1 MRWNDN
7 DNDEN
12 EYEQTPLRERDYV
25 TMRQLKKKGWTPEL
39 IRQYLTPIKITEDGR
54 IRTLYSAKEA
64 EEVSRSRYF
73 KESRK
78 RKAQK
83 KRAYEER
90 QNERVCNRIKRARLA
105 VCKIQLPT
113 YLEYYDLRKRA
124 IDAYNQ
130 HVQETRPDMFMQR
143 RITAKERMNIEF
155 EKRIMRNYVRH
166 NLMPDYE
173 HKRFACHGECRDVV
187 YYSIYKNAVMEAIYS
202 VYDYLRPCD
211 NPCRAFYDDDEDA
224 EEFDIEVCMDEF
236 DLF

>member
-1 MRWNDN
+1 MRWEDN
-7 DNDEN
+7 DNDE
-12 EYEQTPLRERDYV
+12 YEQTSLRERDYV

-83 KRAYEER
+83 KRSYEER
-90 QNERVCNRIKRARLA
+90 QNERVCNRIKRARTA
-105 VCKIQLPT
+105 IGKIQLPT

-130 HVQETRPDMFMQR
+130 HVRDTRPDMFMQR
-143 RITAKERMNIEF
+143 RITSKERMNIEF

-173 HKRFACHGECRDVV
+173 YRRFACHGECRDAV
-187 YYSIYKNAVMEAIYS
+187 YYSNYKSAVMEAIYS

-211 NPCRAFYDDDEDA
+211 NPCQSFYDEEDDDA
-224 EEFDIEVCMDEF
+224 DAFDLEVCMDDF
-236 DLF
+236 DVF

>member
-7 DNDEN
+7 DDN
-12 EYEQTPLRERDYV
+12 EQTPLRERDYV

-78 RKAQK
+78 RKEQK
-83 KRAYEER
+83 KRSFEER
-90 QNERVCNRIKRARLA
+90 QNERVCNRIKRARTA
-105 VCKIQLPT
+105 IGKIQLPT

-130 HVQETRPDMFMQR
+130 HVRDTRPDTFMQR
-143 RITAKERMNIEF
+143 RITSKERMNIEF

-173 HKRFACHGECRDVV
+173 YRRFACHGECRDVV
-187 YYSIYKNAVMEAIYS
+187 YYSIYKSAVMEAIYS

-211 NPCRAFYDDDEDA
+211 NPCQSLYDEEDDDADA
-224 EEFDIEVCMDEF
+224 FDIEVCMDDF
-236 DLF
+236 DVF

>member
-7 DNDEN
+7 DDN
-12 EYEQTPLRERDYV
+12 EQTPLRERDYV
-25 TMRQLKKKGWTPEL
+25 TMRQLKKMGWTPEL

-83 KRAYEER
+83 KRSYEER
-90 QNERVCNRIKRARLA
+90 QSERVCNRIKRARLA
-105 VCKIQLPT
+105 VGKIQLPT

-130 HVQETRPDMFMQR
+130 HVRDTRPDMFMQR
-143 RITAKERMNIEF
+143 RITSKERMNIEF

-173 HKRFACHGECRDVV
+173 YRRFACHGECRDVV
-187 YYSIYKNAVMEAIYS
+187 YYSIYKSAVMEAIYS

-211 NPCRAFYDDDEDA
+211 NQCQEFYDEEDDDA
-224 EEFDIEVCMDEF
+224 DAFDIEVCMDDF
-236 DLF
+236 DVF

>member
-7 DNDEN
+7 DDN
-12 EYEQTPLRERDYV
+12 EQTTLRERDYV

-78 RKAQK
+78 RKEQK
-83 KRAYEER
+83 KRSFEER
-90 QNERVCNRIKRARLA
+90 QNERVCNRIKRARTA
-105 VCKIQLPT
+105 IGKIQLPT

-130 HVQETRPDMFMQR
+130 HVRDTRPDTFMQR
-143 RITAKERMNIEF
+143 RITSKERMNIEF

-173 HKRFACHGECRDVV
+173 YKRFACHGECRDVV
-187 YYSIYKNAVMEAIYS
+187 YYSIYKSAVMEAIYS

-211 NPCRAFYDDDEDA
+211 NPCQSLYDEEDDDA
-224 EEFDIEVCMDEF
+224 FDIEVCMDDF
-236 DLF
+236 DVF

>member
-7 DNDEN
+7 DNYDN
-12 EYEQTPLRERDYV
+12 EQTPLRERDYV

-78 RKAQK
+78 RKEQK
-83 KRAYEER
+83 KRSYEER

-105 VCKIQLPT
+105 VGKIQLPT

-130 HVQETRPDMFMQR
+130 HVRDTRPDMFMQR
-143 RITAKERMNIEF
+143 RITSKERMNIEF

-173 HKRFACHGECRDVV
+173 YKRFACHGECRDVV
-187 YYSIYKNAVMEAIYS
+187 YYSIYKSAVMEAIYS

-211 NPCRAFYDDDEDA
+211 NPCQSFYDEEDDDA
-224 EEFDIEVCMDEF
+224 EEFDIEVCMDDF
-236 DLF
+236 DVF

>member
-7 DNDEN
+7 DDN
-12 EYEQTPLRERDYV
+12 EKTTLRERDYV

-39 IRQYLTPIKITEDGR
+39 IRQYLTPIKITEDGI

-78 RKAQK
+78 RKEQK
-83 KRAYEER
+83 KRSYEER
-90 QNERVCNRIKRARLA
+90 QNERVCNRIRRARTA
-105 VCKIQLPT
+105 IGKIKLPT

-124 IDAYNQ
+124 IDSYNQ
-130 HVQETRPDMFMQR
+130 HIRDTRPDMFMQR
-143 RITAKERMNIEF
+143 RITSKERMNIEF

-173 HKRFACHGECRDVV
+173 YKRFACHGECRDVV
-187 YYSIYKNAVMEAIYS
+187 YYSIYKSAVMEAIYS

-211 NPCRAFYDDDEDA
+211 NPCQSFYDEEDDDEDA
-224 EEFDIEVCMDEF
+224 FDIEVCLDDF
-236 DLF
+236 DVF

>member
-7 DNDEN
+7 DDN
-12 EYEQTPLRERDYV
+12 EQTPLRECDYV

-83 KRAYEER
+83 KRSYEER
-90 QNERVCNRIKRARLA
+90 QNERVCNRIKRARTA
-105 VCKIQLPT
+105 IGKIQLPT

-124 IDAYNQ
+124 IDSYNQ
-130 HVQETRPDMFMQR
+130 HIRDTRPDMFMQR
-143 RITAKERMNIEF
+143 RITSKERMNIEF

-173 HKRFACHGECRDVV
+173 YRRFACHGECRDVV
-187 YYSIYKNAVMEAIYS
+187 YYSIYKSAVMEAIYS

-211 NPCRAFYDDDEDA
+211 NPCQAFYDEEDDDA
-224 EEFDIEVCMDEF
+224 DAFDIEVCMDDF
-236 DLF
+236 DVF

>member
-7 DNDEN
+7 DDN
-12 EYEQTPLRERDYV
+12 EQKPLSERDYV
-25 TMRQLKKKGWTPEL
+25 TMRQLKKRGWTPEL

-78 RKAQK
+78 RKEQK
-83 KRAYEER
+83 KRSFEER
-90 QNERVCNRIKRARLA
+90 QNERVCNRIRRARTA
-105 VCKIQLPT
+105 IGKIQLPT

-130 HVQETRPDMFMQR
+130 HVRDTRPDTFMQR
-143 RITAKERMNIEF
+143 RITSKERMNIEF

-166 NLMPDYE
+166 NLMQDYE
-173 HKRFACHGECRDVV
+173 YKRFACHGECRDVV
-187 YYSIYKNAVMEAIYS
+187 YYSIYKSAVMEAIYS

-211 NPCRAFYDDDEDA
+211 NPCQSLYDEEDDDADA
-224 EEFDIEVCMDEF
+224 FDIEVCMDDF
-236 DLF
+236 DVF

>member
-7 DNDEN
+7 DDN
-12 EYEQTPLRERDYV
+12 EQTPLRERDYV

-83 KRAYEER
+83 KRSYEER

-105 VCKIQLPT
+105 VGKIQLPT

-130 HVQETRPDMFMQR
+130 HVRDTRPDIFMQR
-143 RITAKERMNIEF
+143 RITSKERMNIEF

-173 HKRFACHGECRDVV
+173 HRRFACHGECRDVV
-187 YYSIYKNAVMEAIYS
+187 YYSIYKSAVMEAIYS

-211 NPCRAFYDDDEDA
+211 NPCQSFYYEEDDDADA
-224 EEFDIEVCMDEF
+224 FDIEVCMDDF
-236 DLF
+236 DVF

>member
-7 DNDEN
+7 DDN
-12 EYEQTPLRERDYV
+12 EQMPLRERDYV
-25 TMRQLKKKGWTPEL
+25 TMRQLKKKGWTTEL

-83 KRAYEER
+83 KRSYEER

-105 VCKIQLPT
+105 VGKIQLPT

-130 HVQETRPDMFMQR
+130 HVRDTRPDMFMQR
-143 RITAKERMNIEF
+143 RITSKERMNIEF

-173 HKRFACHGECRDVV
+173 YRRFACHGECRDVV
-187 YYSIYKNAVMEAIYS
+187 YYSIYKSAVMEAIYS

-211 NPCRAFYDDDEDA
+211 NQCQAFYDEEDDDA
-224 EEFDIEVCMDEF
+224 DAFDIEVCMDDFEVF
-236 DLF
+236 